1 MHICSE
7 IMVNVVNFDVE
18 MAEVEPEQTMP
29 VKKEVVD
36 ESALDVS
43 PGGTQLKRP
52 THFRNYQ
59 FLLEM
64 YESKISSYTYLH
76 PNITDYIRLRSDAKR
91 YLEQAKQMEV
101 MVSSACIFFRWFKF
115 TLKPPYTVAHG
126 NLSLA
131 IWDTSHW
138 TSFVKFGLKTA

>member
-1 MHICSE
+1 MA
-7 IMVNVVNFDVE
+7 NVVNFEVKLSDVE

-36 ESALDVS
+36 ESALDVF

-59 FLLEM
+59 FLLEI
-64 YESKISSYTYLH
+64 YELKISEGYTYLH
-76 PNITDYIRLRSDAKR
+76 PNITNCIRLCSDAKR

-101 MVSSACIFFRWFKF
+101 MVSSACISFFFF
-115 TLKPPYTVAHG
+115 
-126 NLSLA
+126 
-131 IWDTSHW
+131 
-138 TSFVKFGLKTA
+138 FVYSIQINIMTTDSTHEQSTQL

>member
-1 MHICSE
+1 MAK
-7 IMVNVVNFDVE
+7 VVNFEVKLSDVE

-43 PGGTQLKRP
+43 PRGTQLKRP

-64 YESKISSYTYLH
+64 YELKISEGYTYLH
-76 PNITDYIRLRSDAKR
+76 PNITNYIRLRSDAKQ

-101 MVSSACIFFRWFKF
+101 MVSSACIFFFF
-115 TLKPPYTVAHG
+115 F
-126 NLSLA
+126 
-131 IWDTSHW
+131 
-138 TSFVKFGLKTA
+138 FVYSIQINIMMTDSTHE

>member
-7 IMVNVVNFDVE
+7 IMANIVNFEVKLSDVE
-18 MAEVEPEQTMP
+18 MAEVEPEQTIP

-36 ESALDVS
+36 ESTLDVS

-64 YESKISSYTYLH
+64 YESKISKDYTYLY
-76 PNITDYIRLRSDAKR
+76 PNITDYIRLCSDAKR
-91 YLEQAKQMEV
+91 YLEQAK
-101 MVSSACIFFRWFKF
+101 
-115 TLKPPYTVAHG
+115 
-126 NLSLA
+126 
-131 IWDTSHW
+131 
-138 TSFVKFGLKTA
+138 

>member
-1 MHICSE
+1 MNICSE
-7 IMVNVVNFDVE
+7 IMANVKFEVKLSDVE

-29 VKKEVVD
+29 VEKEVVD

-43 PGGTQLKRP
+43 PRGTQLKRP

-64 YESKISSYTYLH
+64 YKSKISEGYTYFH

-91 YLEQAKQMEV
+91 YLEQTKQMEV
-101 MVSSACIFFRWFKF
+101 MVSSAFFW
-115 TLKPPYTVAHG
+115 LLQSNWYYDDGLYTGMKYTIV
-126 NLSLA
+126 
-131 IWDTSHW
+131 II
-138 TSFVKFGLKTA
+138 